1 VLQLPHYD
9 RDGFIGYTDFAWP
22 EYGVV
27 AEADGRNKYLDES
40 LRSGRTLEEVI
51 MDEKIRE
58 DRLRDLPRK
67 FTRWGW
73 KVANDPAALA
83 SKLRAQGLPV
93 REIRR

>member
-1 VLQLPHYD
+1 MLQLPHYD